1 MSAPVDRADCD
12 TIVNHLVDTQHLNL
26 ATVLALARAP
36 ASQAQLVTWVQSIE
50 EVNDASKMMVVNAI
64 QAHENAPV
72 IGKRRGSNDGDA
84 KAVKKNKKTKTQK
97 NADNFVNAQWS
108 HRIPSMEVE
117 NKTWESFTAT
127 EDGKEAVSKFISDIL
142 NETGEPTGNDTKEK
156 YHTKLKRRYQYYH
169 GKASGT
175 ENDDPNG
182 DNGAE

>member
-1 MSAPVDRADCD
+1 MLCS
-12 TIVNHLVDTQHLNL
+12 LNL

-64 QAHENAPV
+64 QAHEDAPGMTCSVLLHCPAWLSSHFSSKLAMPYVLASLCEPCIPFYAEFESAV

-127 EDGKEAVSKFISDIL
+127 EDGKEV
-142 NETGEPTGNDTKEK
+142 
-156 YHTKLKRRYQYYH
+156 
-169 GKASGT
+169 
-175 ENDDPNG
+175 
-182 DNGAE
+182 